1 MRYVLISGAS
11 SGIGKAAAI
20 ALGKAGVG
28 VFAGALSEGEAAS
41 MQAEGHANVT
51 PVVLDVTSME
61 SIKTAVDTISKTM
74 HSADRFHGLVNC
86 AGVDINAPLHVL
98 EHGEIMQ
105 MINVN
110 FVGGVMLTR
119 AMLPLLRRDK
129 GRLVFISSAMALLRT
144 PMISIYCST
153 KTGIEGF
160 ADAMRLELIPVGV
173 KVSIIEPGVIRTPLV
188 ASGLTMLKT
197 LLPRMDAEDRARY
210 EPVMRKIA
218 EMSAD
223 PKMGSST
230 EVTTAAIWHALLAAK
245 PRRRYRAGK
254 DCKAATVISVL
265 PYAAQDWIQRKIY
278 KL

>member
-1 MRYVLISGAS
+1 MRHVLISGAS

-20 ALGKAGVG
+20 ALGKEGVG
-28 VFAGALSEGEAAS
+28 VFAGSLNEQEAAGLR
-41 MQAEGHANVT
+41 AEGHANLT
-51 PVVLDVTSME
+51 PIVLDVTKMDC
-61 SIKTAVDTISKTM
+61 IDAAVGTVSRLV
-74 HSADRFHGLVNC
+74 SPADQLLGLVNC
-86 AGVDINAPLHVL
+86 AGIDINAPLHVL
-98 EHGEIMQ
+98 EQAEIMQ

-110 FVGGVMLTR
+110 FVGGILLTR
-119 AMLPLLRRDK
+119 AMVPLLRRDR

-173 KVSIIEPGVIRTPLV
+173 KVSIVEPGVIRTPLV
-188 ASGLTMLKT
+188 ASALTMLDKQ
-197 LLPRMDAEDRARY
+197 LQRMSSEDRGHY
-210 EPVMRKIA
+210 EPLMRKIA

-230 EVTTAAIWHALLAAK
+230 DVTTAAIRHALLAAK
-245 PRRRYRAGK
+245 PNRRYRAGK
-254 DCKAATVISVL
+254 DCKAATVISAL

-278 KL
+278 KI